1 MASSETLDFA
11 TLVKP
16 ISKKNPAGEDLRKNS
31 SPTSPY
37 YRLKDERA
45 KARAIERR
53 LVFDES
59 HAASPQPSWRMILEF
74 APQVIAEQSKDLEL
88 AAYLIEALVRE
99 RGFPGLR
106 DGFRLV
112 RELVESCWDKL
123 YPLPDEEGIASRVAH
138 LTGLNGV
145 GGDGTLIRPILAVP
159 ITDESSVG
167 KFCTA
172 DYLQSQQLAL
182 LDVEEQQRRVA
193 DGAVTVQMIQLA
205 VAETPK
211 EFYAALQ
218 QDIIEV
224 LQEYDR
230 MCTVLDDRCGEHSIH
245 TSNIRNAIETC
256 LESIRYALG
265 GFPKQD
271 LADDADMTGA
281 GLNYERVVPVT
292 RISSRNE
299 ALLALK
305 QVAEYFRRT
314 EPHSPISYGAEQ
326 LVRWSQTPLPELLSE
341 LVPDN
346 SAREHLFTLT
356 GMRKVS

>member
-1 MASSETLDFA
+1 MATSETLDFA
-11 TLVKP
+11 ALVQP
-16 ISKKNPAGEDLRKNS
+16 ISPKKPAGEDLRMN
-31 SPTSPY
+31 TSPSSVY

-53 LVFDES
+53 LVFDDS
-59 HAASPQPSWRMILEF
+59 HDASPQPSWRTILEL
-74 APQVIAEQSKDLEL
+74 APQVISKQSKDLEL

-99 RGFPGLR
+99 KGFPGLR

-112 RELVESCWDKL
+112 RELAENCWNDL
-123 YPLPDEEGIASRVAH
+123 FPSPDEDGVASRVAH
-138 LTGLNGV
+138 LAGLNGV

-159 ITDESSVG
+159 ITGNSSEG
-167 KFCTA
+167 RFCTA
-172 DYLQSQQLAL
+172 DYLQAQQLAS
-182 LDVEEQQRRVA
+182 LDAHEQELRLA
-193 DGAVTVQMIQLA
+193 DGAVSMQMIQMA
-205 VAETPK
+205 VAESSQ
-211 EFYAALQ
+211 EFYDELQQNILDALKEYDSMCAAL
-218 QDIIEV
+218 DE
-224 LQEYDR
+224 
-230 MCTVLDDRCGEHSIH
+230 RCGEDTIH

-265 GFPKQD
+265 GFPSRELQD
-271 LADDADMTGA
+271 EPLVDEPVSTEAAA
-281 GLNYERVVPVT
+281 PVV
-292 RISSRNE
+292 RIRSRNE
-299 ALLALK
+299 ALVALK

-356 GMRKVS
+356 GMRKAS

>member
-1 MASSETLDFA
+1 MASGETLDFA
-11 TLVKP
+11 TLVQP
-16 ISKKNPAGEDLRKNS
+16 INAKNPAGEDLRKNT

-37 YRLKDERA
+37 YMLKDERA
-45 KARAIERR
+45 KARAIERK
-53 LVFDES
+53 LIFDDS
-59 HAASPQPSWRMILEF
+59 HTGSPQPSWRMILEF

-112 RELVESCWDKL
+112 RELVESCWDAL
-123 YPLPDEEGIASRVAH
+123 YPLPDDEGVASRVAH

-159 ITDESSVG
+159 ITENSSVG
-167 KFCTA
+167 CFTTA
-172 DYLQSQQLAL
+172 DYLQAQQLAT
-182 LDVEEQQRRVA
+182 LDAHERQLRLT
-193 DGAVTVQMIQLA
+193 DGAVSMEMIQTA
-205 VAETPK
+205 VSETPQ
-211 EFYAALQ
+211 EFYEGLQ
-218 QDIIEV
+218 LNSLEV
-224 LQEYDR
+224 LKEYDR
-230 MCTVLDDRCGEHSIH
+230 MCTALDERCGEHSIH
-245 TSNIRNAIETC
+245 SSNIRNAIETC
-256 LESIRYALG
+256 LESVRYAIG
-265 GFPKQD
+265 GFPVRGE
-271 LADDADMTGA
+271 AEDDT
-281 GLNYERVVPVT
+281 EEQSVSQQCVVPTV
-292 RISSRNE
+292 RIRSRNE
-299 ALLALK
+299 ALTALK

-356 GMRKVS
+356 GMRRAG